1 MKIKSILQLIRQALR
16 GDEYDYTNGSIRK
29 AVFLLS
35 VPMMLEMCLESVFA
49 VVDIYFVNKLG
60 SHAVSVVGL
69 TEAVITLVYSA
80 AIGLSAAATAV
91 VARRVGEK
99 NPQEAS
105 KAALQALL
113 VSGVLILLMSI
124 PGYLYAGEILRLM
137 GAEETAIAS
146 GIGYTR
152 IMLGGCAVVVLLFLI
167 NGIFRGA
174 GNASIAMRSLW
185 LGNGLNIILCPVLI
199 NGIGPF
205 PEMGIEGAAWAT
217 VCGRGLGVLYQ
228 VYQLLFV
235 PHDMIQIRNVS
246 WKPDLTVIKNLL
258 GISGPATLQFIIQ
271 SASWIFLAGIVAMG
285 GSDASA
291 GYQTAIRLVVFFI
304 LPAWGMS
311 NAAAT
316 LVGQNLGANEPKR
329 AESSV
334 IAIAKYNTW
343 FMTFVMLFFLFGA
356 DLLISIFIPIETSAA
371 YRIAVDALR
380 IISLGYIL
388 YGIGMVLMQAF
399 NGAGDTR
406 TPTYISF
413 IGFWLIQ
420 IPLAYLLAIH
430 FQMGPHG
437 AFIAVPSAEALVA
450 LMYYISFRK
459 GKWKTVKV

>member
-1 MKIKSILQLIRQALR
+1 MKIKSLLQLIRQALR
-16 GDEYDYTNGSIRK
+16 GDEYDYTTGSIRK

-69 TEAVITLVYSA
+69 TEAVITIVYSA

-105 KAALQALL
+105 KAAIQALL
-113 VSGVLILLMSI
+113 VAGVIILMMSI

-137 GAEETAIAS
+137 GAEEAAIAS

-152 IMLGGCAVVVLLFLI
+152 IMLGGCVVVVLLFLI

-205 PEMGIEGAAWAT
+205 PELGIEGAAWAT

-235 PHDMIQIRNVS
+235 RHDMIQIRNVS

-258 GISGPATLQFIIQ
+258 GISGPATMQFIIQ

-316 LVGQNLGANEPKR
+316 LVGQNLGANEPQR

-334 IAIAKYNTW
+334 VAIAKYNTW
-343 FMTFVMLFFLFGA
+343 FMTFVMLFFLLGA
-356 DLLISIFIPIETSAA
+356 DFLIGIFIPDESSAA
-371 YRIAVDALR
+371 YKIAIDALR

-399 NGAGDTR
+399 NGAGDTK

-430 FQMGPHG
+430 LNMGAHG
-437 AFIAVPSAEALVA
+437 AFIAVPSAEAIVA
-450 LMYYISFRK
+450 LMYYVSFKK
-459 GKWKTVKV
+459 GAWKKVKV